1 MRRRYGR
8 WGATEEGQHCTMS
21 KSLRMSA
28 RWFNRG
34 LWIVAL
40 VFAGFLIGLG
50 GTVVDDLP
58 RVDQHLRSE
67 DLVDQGA
74 AAPLRSAIKVARAAQ
89 EDADRA
95 LEQAS
100 LKLQAAQQA
109 YTNEHETFENWL
121 ATRKATSLPSQDN
134 DLITR
139 TAALDAL
146 KTAQNS
152 AQHGVED
159 QQQAA
164 LDAEQARTSAQ
175 QKLDALD
182 AAAAERL
189 MAENGRAELRVFL
202 YRLALTI
209 PLLGLAGWLFVRKR
223 DSPWWPFVWG
233 FIIFSLFSF
242 FVEVVPYLPS
252 YGGYVYYSVGLV
264 VTVLVGRYCI
274 MWLNQYL
281 AQQKLIEQQPDKV
294 RRDVLSYDVALGRIA
309 KGICPGCERPVDLKN
324 MDNSYCPHC
333 GIGLFNNC
341 ASCSARKSAFAQFCS
356 SCGAHAAAEAAA

>member
-1 MRRRYGR
+1 MN
-8 WGATEEGQHCTMS
+8 
-21 KSLRMSA
+21 KSLRLSA

-50 GTVVDDLP
+50 GTLVDDLP

-74 AAPLRSAIKVARAAQ
+74 AAPLRSAIKDAGAAQ
-89 EDADRA
+89 ENADRA
-95 LEQAS
+95 LEQAN
-100 LKLQAAQQA
+100 LKLEAARQA
-109 YTNEHETFENWL
+109 YGNQHELFENWL
-121 ATRKATSLPSQDN
+121 ATRKATSLPDQDN

-146 KTAQNS
+146 KSAQNS

-164 LDAEQARTSAQ
+164 LDAQQAQSSAQ
-175 QKLDALD
+175 QRLDALD
-182 AAAAERL
+182 AAATERL
-189 MAENGRAELRVFL
+189 MAENARAELRVFL
-202 YRLALTI
+202 YRLALTV
-209 PLLGLAGWLFVRKR
+209 PLLGIAGWLFVKKR
-223 DSPWWPFVWG
+223 GSTWWPFVWG

-252 YGGYVYYSVGLV
+252 YGGYVYYTVGLI
-264 VTVLVGRYCI
+264 VTGLIGRYCI
-274 MWLNQYL
+274 IWLNQYL

-294 RRDVLSYDVALGRIA
+294 RRDELSYDVALGRIA
-309 KGICPGCERPVDLKN
+309 KGICPGCERPVDLKSA
-324 MDNSYCPHC
+324 DNSYCPHC

-341 ASCSARKSAFAQFCS
+341 SSCSARKSAFAQFCS
-356 SCGAHAAAEAAA
+356 SCGSHAATEAPA